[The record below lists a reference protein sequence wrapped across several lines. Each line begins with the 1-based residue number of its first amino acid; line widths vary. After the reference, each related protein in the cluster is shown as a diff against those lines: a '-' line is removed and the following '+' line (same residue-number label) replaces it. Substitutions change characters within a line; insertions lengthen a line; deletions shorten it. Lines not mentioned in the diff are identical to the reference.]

1 MSDVSYLLDKSIDLS
16 DKVSELENVVRQ
28 QSSYIDYILTEVNRM
43 KEIII
48 DKVFVVDYLD
58 NIDMKDLEQYIRNRK
73 IKKINETKN

>member
-1 MSDVSYLLDKSIDLS
+1 MCSSLDKSIDFIDLS